1 MTFRGILAFLQ
12 LVGRVTFLRDE
23 LVGLVR
29 DILAMKGEFIKAFHK
44 HRQERYRDLSEGF
57 LWHSTCQDNTIGRMW
72 QVHVSAIMTRRTR
85 FFGGTGACPTFF
97 SNSVFCPCALLH
109 FCLLN
114 SSFSILSFYHHEIQ
128 ATKISPFQLRPVSA
142 QIPLAI

>member
-1 MTFRGILAFLQ
+1 MLYVDRCLCAFSSRRLM
-12 LVGRVTFLRDE
+12 
-23 LVGLVR
+23 GLVQ

-44 HRQERYRDLSEGF
+44 HRQKHYRGLSEGF

-72 QVHVSAIMTRRTR
+72 QVHVSAVMTRRTM
-85 FFGGTGACPTFF
+85 FFGGTTIVVSTYF
-97 SNSVFCPCALLH
+97 SKTLH
-109 FCLLN
+109 FYLLN

-128 ATKISPFQLRPVSA
+128 ATKFFPFQLRPVLS